1 MRVFPFLL
9 SALFTAGLVYL
20 FDIQLP
26 VGNTKTPRLGYFLS
40 PQQGFWQN
48 AESSDISYNGN
59 IKLQGLAGKV
69 DVYIDDRLVPHVY
82 AEQDNDA
89 YYVQGYLHAKFRLW
103 QMDFQTIAA
112 GGRLSEVLGPDK
124 NLNDSAFL
132 KIDRFFRRLGM
143 VYGAEQT
150 AQYVEQNNPDMKV
163 AIDAYAK
170 GVNAYIKSLKPEEIP
185 FEYKLLNYKP
195 EEWTPLK
202 TYLFQMYMAYDLT
215 GRGATTDLQMTNAKN
230 HFGYEDFDKLF
241 TNVKD
246 SLDPIIPK
254 GTAFKKPAINVKQP
268 LDVST
273 AYLNE
278 NRGDTSTASAPLI
291 PNKSNGSNNWAVSG
305 AKTKSGRPIL
315 CNDPHLGLN
324 LPSLWYE
331 IQITTPTH
339 NTYGASFPGSPAV
352 IIGFNDSIAWGVTN
366 AGRDVIDY
374 YDMKFKDANM
384 QEYWYN
390 GEWIKATTRKE
401 IIKVKGKPDQVENIA
416 MTVFGPVMYDKS
428 FSNINSGG
436 KNLAIRWTGL
446 DGGSGLLAFYL
457 LNRAHN
463 YDDYLKAISNWNSTG
478 QNFIFAS
485 KTGDIAIKQQAKFIA
500 RWNRQGDFIMPGTDS
515 SYAWQ
520 GLIPIDENPMMKNP
534 ARGFV
539 SSANQEAT
547 DPSYPYYLG
556 SASNFPIYRGLIINR
571 KLSGMSNITPLDMQR
586 LQMDNYNVFAEMA
599 RPILLKYINDSLLSS
614 QQIKYVDM
622 LRKWDLN
629 SDVYAKGATV
639 FNAIWDSVEVAL
651 WADDF
656 AKSSLP
662 MGWPDESTLLE
673 SLLRN
678 ENYPFSDDIS
688 TPDKKETLQDAILQ
702 GVKKACANLA
712 VLENEGK
719 LEWAKFKDTKVSH
732 LLKIDALSSLHLPI
746 GGGRHIINATTETHG
761 PSWRMIVHLT
771 DDIEAYGVYPGGQNG
786 NPGSKYYD
794 SFVNSWATGKYYRIL
809 FLKKEQAVAHPQI
822 KWRLSFSNV

>member
-1 MRVFPFLL
+1 MRIFPFLL
-9 SALFTAGLVYL
+9 SAICTAGLVYL

-26 VGNTKTPRLGYFLS
+26 VGSTKTPRLGYFLS

-48 AESSDISYNGN
+48 AEPSDISYNGN
-59 IKLQGLAGKV
+59 IKLQGLSGKV
-69 DVYIDDRLVPHVY
+69 NVYIDDRLVPHIY

-89 YYVQGYLHAKFRLW
+89 YYVQGFLHAKFRLW
-103 QMDFQTIAA
+103 QMEFQTIAA
-112 GGRLSEVLGPDK
+112 GGRLSEILGADRKP
-124 NLNDSAFL
+124 NDSVFL
-132 KIDRFFRRLGM
+132 KVDRFFKRIGM

-150 AQYVEQNNPDMKV
+150 QQYVEQNNPEMKL
-163 AIDAYAK
+163 AIESYAK

-185 FEYKLLNYKP
+185 FEYKLLDYKP
-195 EEWTPLK
+195 EEWSTLK

-230 HFGYEDFDKLF
+230 YFGYDEFDKLF
-241 TNVKD
+241 SNIKD

-254 GTAFKKPAINVKQP
+254 GTAYKSPKNSPKQP
-268 LDVST
+268 NNVDI
-273 AYLNE
+273 AYLNT
-278 NRGDTSTASAPLI
+278 NKGDTSTASAPI
-291 PNKSNGSNNWAVSG
+291 VPHKENGSNNWAVAGS
-305 AKTKSGRPIL
+305 KTKSGRPIL

-324 LPSLWYE
+324 LPSLWFE
-331 IQITTPTH
+331 VQITTPTH
-339 NTYGASFPGSPAV
+339 STYGASFPGSPAV

-366 AGRDVIDY
+366 AGRDVLDY
-374 YDMKFKDANM
+374 YDMKFKDTSM

-401 IIKVKGKPDQVENIA
+401 TIKIKGQPDLVENIA
-416 MTVFGPVMYDKS
+416 MTVFGPVMYDKT
-428 FSNINSGG
+428 FKNNSTAG
-436 KNLAIRWTGL
+436 KNLAVRWTGL
-446 DGGSGLLAFYL
+446 DGGSGLLAFYM

-463 YDDYLKAISNWNSTG
+463 YDDYLKAIANWKSTG
-478 QNFIFAS
+478 QNFVFAS
-485 KTGDIAIKQQAKFIA
+485 KTGDIAIKQQAQFVA
-500 RWNRQGDFIMPGTDS
+500 RWKRQGDFIMPGTDS
-515 SYAWQ
+515 AYAWQ
-520 GLIPIDENPMMKNP
+520 GLIPIDENPMIKNP
-534 ARGFV
+534 TRGFV

-556 SASNFPIYRGLIINR
+556 AATNFPLYRGVIINR
-571 KLSGMSNITPLDMQR
+571 KLTGMSNITPLDMQR
-586 LQMDNYNVFAEMA
+586 MQMDNYNVFAEMA
-599 RPILLKYINDSLLSS
+599 RPVLLKYINDSLLSS
-614 QQIKYVDM
+614 EQIKYVDI

-629 SDVYAKGATV
+629 SDVYSKGATV

-678 ENYPFSDDIS
+678 GDYPFADDIS
-688 TPDKKETLQDAILQ
+688 TPDKKETVQDAVIQ
-702 GVKKACANLA
+702 GVKKATKYLIS
-712 VLENEGK
+712 LESRGL

-746 GGGRHIINATTETHG
+746 GGGKHIINATTDTHG

-794 SFVNSWATGKYYRIL
+794 SFVNHWATGKYYRIL
-809 FLKKEQAVAHPQI
+809 FLKKEQAETHAQI
-822 KWRLSFSNV
+822 KWKMTFTNA